1 MSQFRPFAG
10 THFDPKSLSLADVI
24 TPPYDVITPEMADN
38 YRSRSPYN
46 FAHVDLPTTDDA
58 GYRHSNELLKK
69 WKAAHATVKSST
81 PSFYLYQ
88 QAYPWGGTT
97 HRRSTLFGMGALAE
111 YAEKAI
117 LPHENT
123 FGKYKEDRL
132 RLTKETQTNLSP
144 IFGMVRDPEAVLS
157 TMYEKIAFA
166 APLFETK
173 TDDGVQHALW
183 QVPAIFNNDITQFFS
198 SRSIYLVDGHH
209 RYESALQLARET
221 GSLGQLDKPEAWTMF
236 AIANASDPS
245 LLVLP
250 THRYISG
257 LSVEN
262 LTSQTLE
269 ASFDLHRVSVSE
281 MKKYLSKPV
290 VSPSLGLY
298 FLGDLYVVAPK
309 RGQAEEAEWG
319 PALTAVSVTWSDRK
333 LMPVIGVTEENRR
346 ELVTYG
352 KDIDP
357 LWEKRAQAQ
366 AIIFHAPPKVEHV
379 LNVADEGKCMPQ
391 KSTFFFPKLASGVL
405 WREF

>member
-1 MSQFRPFAG
+1 MSQFRPFSG
-10 THFDPKSLSLADVI
+10 THFEPKSLSLADVI
-24 TPPYDVITPEMADN
+24 TPPYDVITPEMADK
-38 YRSRSPYN
+38 YRGRSPYN

-58 GYRHSNELLKK
+58 GYQKSADLLAS
-69 WKAAHATVKSST
+69 WKGAHVTKQATP

-88 QAYPWGGTT
+88 QVYAWNGTN
-97 HRRSTLFGMGALAE
+97 HRRSTLFGMGAIAE
-111 YAEKAI
+111 YSEKAI

-132 RLTKETQTNLSP
+132 RLTKVTKTNLSP
-144 IFGMVRDPEAVLS
+144 IFGMVRDPEGMLS
-157 TMYEKIAFA
+157 TIYEKVAFT

-173 TDDGVQHALW
+173 TDDGVQHAVW
-183 QVPAIFNNDITQFFS
+183 QVPAIFTADISNFFQT
-198 SRSIYLVDGHH
+198 RSIYLVDGHH

-221 GSLGQLDKPEAWTMF
+221 GALGQLDRPEAWTMF
-236 AIANASDPS
+236 AIANASDPT

-250 THRYISG
+250 THRFISG
-257 LSVEN
+257 LNAET

-269 ASFDLHRVSVSE
+269 SAFDLHRVSVLE
-281 MKKYLSKPV
+281 MKKFLSKPLAG
-290 VSPSLGLY
+290 PAFGLY
-298 FLGDLYVVAPK
+298 FLGDLYLVSPK
-309 RGQAEEAEWG
+309 RGLAEEAEWG
-319 PALTAVSVTWSDRK
+319 PSLTQVAVTWSDRK
-333 LMPVIGVTEENRR
+333 LMPMIGVTDENRR

-357 LWEKRAQAQ
+357 LWEKRAGAQ

-391 KSTFFFPKLASGVL
+391 KSTFFYPKLASGIL